1 VQQSILFKSPFTV
14 SGYTP
19 KNDIYISVW
28 FKYDSNSF
36 TKEKSS
42 KSSFLLRCEN
52 GEKFKAKT
60 IDITM
65 NND

>member
-1 VQQSILFKSPFTV
+1 V

-36 TKEKSS
+36 TKDKNS